1 MGEQIPMSFS
11 DTSEAALASIDV
23 TKLERIVLTAI
34 KKFGNKG
41 CISDEVLLGLPGYRY
56 SSVTPRYRALLDNG
70 LIEIIGTRKGVS
82 GRSQRVYCATNL
94 EGKSHA

>member
-11 DTSEAALASIDV
+11 DTSVDALASIDV

-34 KKFGNKG
+34 QSFGKKG
-41 CISDEVLLGLPGYRY
+41 CISDEVLLGYRY
-56 SSVTPRYRALLDNG
+56 SSITPRYRALIDNG

-82 GRSQRVYCATNL
+82 GRQQRVYRAANVAKD
-94 EGKSHA
+94 EAHA

>member
-11 DTSEAALASIDV
+11 DTSVDALASIDV

-56 SSVTPRYRALLDNG
+56 SSITARYRSLIDNG
-70 LIEIIGTRKGVS
+70 LIEIVGTRKGVS
-82 GRSQRVYCATNL
+82 GRRQRVYRAIKAKD
-94 EGKSHA
+94 EAHA

>member
-1 MGEQIPMSFS
+1 MGEQIPMFFI
-11 DTSEAALASIDV
+11 DTSEAALASIDI

-34 KKFGNKG
+34 QSFGKRG

-56 SSVTPRYRALLDNG
+56 SSITARYRALIDNG

-82 GRSQRVYCATNL
+82 GRQQRVYRAATL

>member
-11 DTSEAALASIDV
+11 DTSMDALASIDV

-34 KKFGNKG
+34 QSFGKKG

-56 SSVTPRYRALLDNG
+56 SSITARYRALIDNG

-82 GRSQRVYCATNL
+82 GRQQRVYRAVKAKD
-94 EGKSHA
+94 EAHA